1 MDQWWDAH
9 CHLSFLRD
17 EQLATLFRDV
27 DSQNPD
33 QAGHFIQGGYDP
45 QDWKRQ
51 MEISSAYPGHLSL
64 CFGLH
69 PWALMQ
75 LDSISRQEA
84 WDQLLTMA
92 PQAQLIGETGIDHFV
107 TQDPKERST
116 QVDFFRRHL
125 DLARTLDRPLAL
137 HIVQAHQLAI
147 DLLNEQPL
155 PSRPGLIHGFSASTE
170 MAQEYISLGFLIS
183 IGPDLLKKG
192 FKQLKRTVLNIKME
206 HLVIES
212 DSPRDRIE
220 PELDLGVVNRVAQE
234 IAKIKGLSI
243 TEVQQRNQHN
253 LEVLCGF
260 SF

>member
-1 MDQWWDAH
+1 MNQWWDAH
-9 CHLSFLRD
+9 CHLSFLKD
-17 EQLATLFRDV
+17 EQLATLFRHV

-33 QAGHFIQGGYDP
+33 LAGYFMQGGYDP

-51 MEISSAYPGHLSL
+51 IEISSAYPEHLSL

-75 LDSISRQEA
+75 LDSTSRNRA
-84 WDQLLTMA
+84 WDQLLSMA

-107 TQDPKERST
+107 TQDPVARAT

-125 DLARTLDRPLAL
+125 DLARTLNRPLVL

-147 DLLNEQPL
+147 QILKEHPL

-170 MAQEYISLGFLIS
+170 MAQEYISLGFFIS
-183 IGPDLLKKG
+183 VGPNFLKNG
-192 FKQLKRTVLNIKME
+192 FKQLKKAVMKIEMK

-212 DSPRDRIE
+212 DSPRDRLE

-234 IAKIKGLSI
+234 LAKIKGLSM
-243 TEVQQRNQHN
+243 TEVQQGNQKN
-253 LEVLCGF
+253 LEALCGF
-260 SF
+260 SL